1 MTNQCHKPIETPEI
15 EEQIATGIA
24 THRMRE
30 AAVRVVD
37 TADRPLPGATVEV
50 EQTSSD
56 FLFGANIFMLNGY
69 REDRLNRRYEQAFLE
84 LFNTASVPVFW
95 KDIEP
100 QRGQFRFTADS
111 PPIRRRPP
119 LDTLVD
125 YCERHKLNMNANCLA
140 WDYRPFSLP
149 TWLEDTA
156 HCAPLLENYIRRVC
170 ERYGHRIHRWEPLN
184 EALAKVHLPANF
196 PHLPPFPKDYERLAF
211 EWANRYLPASASLTI
226 NETTPTSWDR
236 ALRPDYLR
244 MIDRLRQSGAR
255 IDNIG
260 LQWHMFDTRDIP
272 RLLAGERFT
281 PRDITDA
288 LDDYHRV
295 GLPVYISEITLPA
308 VDGSAQAQADQARLA
323 RHYYRLWFSHPAVRG
338 ITWWNLPD
346 AGAVAGH
353 ESTLA
358 SGLLNADL
366 TPKPAYEALHQLIRT
381 EWRTRLT
388 LTTDARGEAR
398 FRGFHGSYEIRVC
411 DRHVTRALPAG
422 AGVLRIDLE
431 LAKERMRP

>member
-1 MTNQCHKPIETPEI
+1 MKPENITFSSPDLDARI
-15 EEQIATGIA
+15 TAGILE
-24 THRMRE
+24 HRTSE
-30 AAVRVVD
+30 AVLRVVD
-37 TADRPLPGATVEV
+37 DAGRPLPGVVVEV

-69 REDRLNRRYEQAFLE
+69 REDRLNARYEQAFLE
-84 LFNTASVPVFW
+84 LFNAASVPVFW

-111 PPIRRRPP
+111 APIRRRPP

-149 TWLEDTA
+149 TWLEDTT
-156 HCAPLLENYIRRVC
+156 HCAPLLENYIHRVC

-184 EALAKVHLPANF
+184 EALAKFHIPENF
-196 PHLPPFPKDYERLAF
+196 NNIPQFPKDYERLAF
-211 EWANRYLPASASLTI
+211 EWANRYLPGSASLTI

-260 LQWHMFDTRDIP
+260 LQFHMFLTADIA
-272 RLLAGERFT
+272 RLLTGEIFT

-323 RHYYRLWFSHPAVRG
+323 RHYYRLLFSHPAVRG

-346 AGAVAGH
+346 AGAVEGH

-366 TPKPAYEALHQLIRT
+366 TPKPAYEALHQLIRS

-388 LTTDARGEAR
+388 VNTDASGEAR
-398 FRGFHGSYEIRVC
+398 FRGFHGSYQIRVQ
-411 DRHVTRALPAG
+411 DHHFTRALPADT
-422 AGVLRIDLE
+422 GVLRIDLE
-431 LAKERMRP
+431 LGQEGMQS